1 MANSAPKSQKP
12 VLPIYGA
19 AATWVIYAVFFDLY
33 KASHFVFAALL
44 SLGVY
49 MLLQS
54 VCPEQTAET
63 VAPAAPPKEEKT
75 TNNPELDKMIR
86 DGQAAIS
93 EMKRLNNSI
102 ADEKISANIRQLESV
117 CQRIFDQIKADPS
130 KLPQIHKFMDYYLP
144 TTLKLLNAYD
154 RMADIDGQNTG
165 GTKRRIEDV
174 MTTIVAAF
182 EKQLDALFGS
192 DALDISTDIAVLETM
207 LAREGLAGE
216 KMEAGT
222 ASTDIRLDL

>member
-33 KASHFVFAALL
+33 KTSHFIFAALL

-63 VAPAAPPKEEKT
+63 AAPAAPPKEEKN

-216 KMEAGT
+216 KMEAET